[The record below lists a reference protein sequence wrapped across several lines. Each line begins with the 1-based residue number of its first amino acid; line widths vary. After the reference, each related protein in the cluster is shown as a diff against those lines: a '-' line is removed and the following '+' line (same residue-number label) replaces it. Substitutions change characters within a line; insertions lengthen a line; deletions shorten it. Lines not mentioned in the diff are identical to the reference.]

1 MLETKRLILEPWHE
15 RHRLDFQRMCRLPEV
30 MRFIGPGEP
39 WEEQQAN
46 EMFERARSHWA
57 EHGFGWH
64 AAIERKSGTWV
75 GLINLNYLGPGLEG
89 LGADEVEIGWWV
101 TPALWGRGYASEG
114 AACLRDEG
122 FGRLGLERI
131 IARLQPAN
139 LASARVAE
147 KIGMNLEREAR
158 GRTGERL
165 QIYALGRPGPNA
177 GEPSKQA
184 SGIRDPELPADAR
197 RL

>member
-1 MLETKRLILEPWHE
+1 MLETERLILEPWHE

-39 WEEQQAN
+39 WEEKEAN
-46 EMFERARSHWA
+46 EAFERALSHWA

-64 AAIERKSGTWV
+64 SAIERENGSWV

-89 LGADEVEIGWWV
+89 LAPEEVEIGWWV
-101 TPALWGRGYASEG
+101 TPSRWGRGYASEG
-114 AACLRDEG
+114 AAALRDQGLE
-122 FGRLGLERI
+122 RLGLERI

-147 KIGMNLEREAR
+147 KIGMRFEGQAT
-158 GRTGERL
+158 GRTGEPL
-165 QIYALGRPGPNA
+165 AIYALGRQRADPPG
-177 GEPSKQA
+177 
-184 SGIRDPELPADAR
+184 
-197 RL
+197 